1 MIVNLNALVKII
13 WYLSFRDA
21 LSHTDKCETTY
32 AINLI
37 FIGGKYQDSPVI
49 LYVSLHKWFQNIFL
63 QKDYK
68 LTLWGGSKDA
78 LAEATAVLWLATRG
92 SKMGLS
98 CKLCGHNII
107 IHLMSDPEGNR

>member
-49 LYVSLHKWFQNIFL
+49 LYVSLHK
-63 QKDYK
+63 
-68 LTLWGGSKDA
+68 
-78 LAEATAVLWLATRG
+78 
-92 SKMGLS
+92 
-98 CKLCGHNII
+98 
-107 IHLMSDPEGNR
+107 